1 MERFHI
7 FLVFLPFS
15 MVGYGLGFVLII
27 VGIISLVLSFHLK
40 LRSINEVYPIV
51 SKTWFGFSKTKT
63 LVSLIMGVV
72 LSIDYLFFDTD
83 VMFLTYLRINSAMIL
98 LYIIIPRYGMIEP
111 NRNLKLYFSF
121 YHHQPPPVLP
131 WQLPTNFNPNSVKL
145 IVVSSKSE

>member
-1 MERFHI
+1 
-7 FLVFLPFS
+7 

-40 LRSINEVYPIV
+40 LHSINEDPIV

-72 LSIDYLFFDTD
+72 LSIDAFFDTD
-83 VMFLTYLRINSAMIL
+83 DMFLKYLRINSVMIL

-111 NRNLKLYFSF
+111 NRNLKLYFRV

-131 WQLPTNFNPNSVKL
+131 WQLPSNFNPNSVKL
-145 IVVSSKSE
+145 IVVSSKEE